1 MNRLLFVLTGIFSLF
16 FFASAGMAGAEK
28 LWVSSADAKLKA
40 DKTASADTIA
50 ELPLGTPLT
59 LLSSDSKWYQVSTA
73 SGKKG
78 WIYRGKVSNK
88 PPAKSATAGTSLGS
102 ALGQLTGSG
111 IKANQSDTSRSIRGL
126 SPEAEVYAAENG
138 TPEECRKALDSVL
151 KSRTDRNETETF
163 LKQGNI
169 GEYAK

>member
-1 MNRLLFVLTGIFSLF
+1 MNRLLFILTGIFSLF
-16 FFASAGMAGAEK
+16 FFASAGIAAQEK

-40 DKTASADTIA
+40 DKTASAETIA
-50 ELPLGTPLT
+50 ELPAGTPLT
-59 LLSSDSKWYQVSTA
+59 VLSSDSKWYQVSTA

-88 PPAKSATAGTSLGS
+88 PPAKSTGASLGS
-102 ALGQLTGSG
+102 ALGELTGSG
-111 IKANQSDTSRSIRGL
+111 IRANRADTSRSIRGL
-126 SPEAEVYAAENG
+126 SPEAQVYAEETG

-151 KSRTDRNETETF
+151 NTQTGKNETEAF